1 MRRSVQKEPSYRIKG
16 KILCIAVLVIF
27 LASAPAS
34 ISGHA
39 PSEMELTYDS
49 DSQTLHVTIV
59 HGVSDPATH
68 YVYRIHIV
76 KNGADFLTQ
85 EYESQPTDSQFSHT
99 FQVPAAPGDVLEV
112 TAECNLGGSIAET
125 LEIGKSAT
133 ARVKVPEVWP
143 FHAGLMS
150 VGLFLMLVAVGNV
163 VGKTPKG
170 SWLKAHKVVGGLSIA
185 LVVCGLIVG
194 GYMVSLAGGGHLRV
208 PHAYV
213 GAVTLLF
220 SVVTPILG
228 FTALKWKAHRRPV
241 RTMHV
246 WVSRTTIALIIVTI
260 VSGLMQAGIL

>member
-1 MRRSVQKEPSYRIKG
+1 MRRSVRMEPSCRMKS
-16 KILCIAVLVIF
+16 KILCIAVLAICLV
-27 LASAPAS
+27 SAPVS
-34 ISGHA
+34 IGSHA

-49 DSQTLHVTIV
+49 DSQTLRVTIV
-59 HGVSDPATH
+59 HRVSDPATH
-68 YVYRIHIV
+68 YVYRIHIA
-76 KNGADFLTQ
+76 KNGADFVTQ
-85 EYESQPTDSQFSHT
+85 GYENQPTDSQFSYT

-112 TAECNLGGSIAET
+112 TAECNLGGSIAKT
-125 LEIGKSAT
+125 LEIGKT
-133 ARVKVPEVWP
+133 AAAEVKVPELWP
-143 FHAGLMS
+143 FHAGFMS

-185 LVVCGLIVG
+185 LVVCGLIVAS
-194 GYMVSLAGGGHLRV
+194 YMVSLAGGGHLRV

-228 FTALKWKAHRRPV
+228 YTALTWKAHRRPV
-241 RTMHV
+241 RTVHV
-246 WVSRTTIALIIVTI
+246 WVSRATIALIIVTI